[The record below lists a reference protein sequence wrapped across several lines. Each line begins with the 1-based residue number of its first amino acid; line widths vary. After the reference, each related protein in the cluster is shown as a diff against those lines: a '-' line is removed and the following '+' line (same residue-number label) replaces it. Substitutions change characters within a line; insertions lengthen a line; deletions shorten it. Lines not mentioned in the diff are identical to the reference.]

1 MKKPLAILLI
11 FSMKKLIL
19 VLHLF
24 LCLIYA
30 KESVD
35 RRGEKNR
42 SSDFWV
48 RRTVLDEK
56 PRMITISFGDKLYMA
71 YDLGNSE
78 LYKVWSGGVIW
89 EGAAINDIKTVQP
102 RTWGVSYEQ
111 ELGPDSYW
119 MEESDN
125 EKISLKA
132 LFKGYVIDDEKITF
146 KYFLTLSNGESIEV
160 KEQPSIVSKDN
171 TIELTRKF
179 FTSNLPDGLSLY
191 CEGIILKPGNWT
203 IWSKRFN
210 KLPIPDKPAYSEA
223 IDNSGWVPPAKLWLN
238 RSGCNTCHD
247 FEQDRIGPAYKNVAR
262 KYEKTADNIEELT
275 SRTIKGSSGYWG
287 KAVMIPHSQIAR
299 EDVKRMIQYILSL
312 DNQQKGKVSVTSSS
326 EVLENSSKLKK
337 PGFGNPLDK
346 IHPSYNLIKIRPSWF
361 KPRVGAMDFLPD
373 GGLVVSTWDSIGSV
387 YLLRGVENNNAEK
400 VIVKQIASGLHEP
413 LGLKIVDGKIFV
425 LQKQELTELIDHNGD
440 EIIDEYRN
448 ICSSWG
454 ATSDFHEYSYGLEY
468 RDGYFYANLGL
479 GMRLMKH
486 ELQDPDRGSVIRIGH
501 EGEFEIVSF
510 GLRQPNGIGFGTD
523 GELFLS
529 ENQGQWVPACKI
541 IHLREGDFHGCQYGT
556 GDRYKG
562 MIPALPAVWLP
573 QDEIGNSPGNPIL
586 LKDGPYYGQMIHGEI
601 THGGLKRVFL
611 EKVNNTYQ
619 GCVFRFSQGFEAGI
633 NRIVYGPDGGIYI
646 GGVGMNGNW
655 AWEGKQYGLQKI
667 SYNGKNTFEIL
678 SVRALSD
685 GLIIEFT
692 EPLAN
697 KNGDQEKD
705 YNVSHW
711 RYETTSSYGS
721 PKYDHEALTIIRLY
735 LSHDRKTVRLRL
747 KGLKEGYV
755 IHIQLNE
762 NITSTSGQKLW
773 SGEAWY
779 TLNNIPL

>member
-1 MKKPLAILLI
+1 
-11 FSMKKLIL
+11 MKKLIL

-24 LCLIYA
+24 LCLMYA

-35 RRGEKNR
+35 RRGEKNQ

-71 YDLGNSE
+71 YDLANSE
-78 LYKVWSGGVIW
+78 LYKAWSGGVIW

-111 ELGPDSYW
+111 ELNPEFYW
-119 MEESDN
+119 MEESGN
-125 EKISLKA
+125 NKRSLKA
-132 LFKGYVIDDEKITF
+132 LYQGYVIDHEKITF
-146 KYFLTLSNGESIEV
+146 KYFVTLSSGELIEV
-160 KEQPSIVSKDN
+160 KEQPN
-171 TIELTRKF
+171 IELKDDTIQLTRRF
-179 FTSNLPDGLSLY
+179 FTSNLPNGFSLY
-191 CEGIILKPGNWT
+191 SGGIKLRTGNT
-203 IWSKRFN
+203 TVWSKSFD
-210 KLPIPDKPAYSEA
+210 KLPIPEKPEHTQA
-223 IDNSGWVPPAKLWLN
+223 INNAGSVIPTKLWLN
-238 RSGCNTCHD
+238 RSGCNTCHHLD
-247 FEQDRIGPAYKNVAR
+247 EDRIGPAYKDIAE
-262 KYEKTADNIEELT
+262 KYKRTEHNIEQLAL
-275 SRTIKGSSGYWG
+275 RIIKGSSGYWG
-287 KAVMIPHSQIAR
+287 KSIMIPHPQIIIKDAR
-299 EDVKRMIQYILSL
+299 MMADYILSL
-312 DNQQKGKVSVTSSS
+312 DDQKKEKVNVIHSTDVAKD
-326 EVLENSSKLKK
+326 SSKVKR
-337 PGFGNPLDK
+337 PGFGARLDK
-346 IHPSYNLIKIRPSWF
+346 IHPSYSLINIRPSWF

-387 YLLRGVENNNAEK
+387 YLLRGVENNNAEE

-562 MIPALPAVWLP
+562 MIPTPPAVWLP

-586 LKDGPYYGQMIHGEI
+586 LKDGPYSGQMIHGEI
-601 THGGLKRVFL
+601 THGGLKRIFL

-697 KNGDQEKD
+697 RNGDQKKD
-705 YNVSHW
+705 YNLSHW

-721 PKYDHEALTIIRLY
+721 PKYDQEALTIIQLY
-735 LSHDRKTVRLRL
+735 LSHDTKTVRLRL
-747 KGLKEGYV
+747 KELKEGYV